1 MGERLDAKS
10 VPQCPYPAVSIFGG
24 LHHYVWLV
32 SDMDKVF

>member
-10 VPQCPYPAVSIFGG
+10 VPQRPYPAVPIFGG